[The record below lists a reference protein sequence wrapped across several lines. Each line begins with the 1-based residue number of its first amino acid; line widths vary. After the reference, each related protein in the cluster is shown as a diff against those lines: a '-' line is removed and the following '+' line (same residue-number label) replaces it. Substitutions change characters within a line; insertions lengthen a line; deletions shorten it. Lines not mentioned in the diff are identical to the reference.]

1 MKRERTEVRQQQIA
15 DAALKVI
22 AQQGLRRFTA
32 AAIAREVGISD
43 GTLFRHFPNKAAI
56 VTAAL
61 NRAEAIIFEGFP
73 PQHPD
78 PLERLGL
85 FFHQRLELVEANPA
99 IVRLAM
105 SDQLAQAA
113 GGIGAERVADWKARS
128 AGFIREC
135 LEEAQAAGS
144 LRAGVSTGAL
154 SLVVLGSILSVSVAG
169 NFSKD
174 SGRTKP
180 AEVWATL
187 MALVSRSGR

>member
-1 MKRERTEVRQQQIA
+1 MKREKTEVRQRQIA

-43 GTLFRHFPNKAAI
+43 GTLFRHFPDKDAI
-56 VTAAL
+56 VVAAL
-61 NRAEAIIFEGFP
+61 DRAEAIMFEGFP

-85 FFHQRLELVEANPA
+85 FFHQRLALVEANPA

-113 GGIGAERVADWKARS
+113 GGLGAERVADWKARS
-128 AGFIREC
+128 ADFIRSC
-135 LEEAQAAGS
+135 LVEAQAAGS
-144 LRAGVSTGAL
+144 LPSGVSTGAL
-154 SLVVLGSILSVSVAG
+154 CLVVMGSILSIGVAG
-169 NFSKD
+169 SLSMGADKTD
-174 SGRTKP
+174 P

-187 MALVSRSGR
+187 KALIRRS